1 MTWWIKVILGVLVGA
16 PLLLILVGTIL
27 YVIAWLVVL
36 IQEKIEKRK
45 DNERD
50 K

>member
-27 YVIAWLVVL
+27 YGIAWLVVL

-45 DNERD
+45 DNEKD